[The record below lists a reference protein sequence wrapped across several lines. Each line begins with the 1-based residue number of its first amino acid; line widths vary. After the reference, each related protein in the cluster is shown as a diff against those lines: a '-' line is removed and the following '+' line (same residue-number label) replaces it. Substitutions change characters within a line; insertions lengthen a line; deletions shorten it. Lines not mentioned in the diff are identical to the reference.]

1 MPNPVEPA
9 DKIQMEQD
17 MLDVFIRHTKS
28 LSSFSEEYQGRLKAA
43 YQFSATRFNSSENA
57 KVNRTSDTLDII

>member
-9 DKIQMEQD
+9 DRVKMEQD
-17 MLDVFIRHTKS
+17 MLDVFIRHTKR
-28 LSSFSEEYQGRLKAA
+28 LSDFPEEYQGRLKAA
-43 YQFSATRFNSSENA
+43 YQFSATRFNSSDNT

>member
-1 MPNPVEPA
+1 
-9 DKIQMEQD
+9 MEQD